1 MVVVAIQTIN
11 GLCMEVNP
19 GSASAREQSSAS
31 LRRSVLTTCR
41 VANRQQM
48 PRFYA
53 RFWTEQLD
61 ALDAVLRGED
71 AEAAI
76 SSRKKGANS

>member
-1 MVVVAIQTIN
+1 
-11 GLCMEVNP
+11 
-19 GSASAREQSSAS
+19 
-31 LRRSVLTTCR
+31 
-41 VANRQQM
+41 M